1 MNICIYTVHLFLYEC
16 ITCKEKSCLSNYCT
30 FLISYVT
37 TKIQNSIHE
46 KKKSSWTSRRSCWSG
61 QRFSST
67 SHLMFSIA
75 MHRGEKSPWML
86 HPSPVIISCDVLTCS
101 IHVIQQRHLI
111 LWSVIIYFPPP
122 CWKTL
127 LLDLG
132 MRVWWKELHCYPFMC
147 SKPVPNNVGSVEADI
162 IPDNNIIRQMWSK

>member
-37 TKIQNSIHE
+37 TKIQNNIHE
-46 KKKSSWTSRRSCWSG
+46 KKYSSWTSRHSCWSG

-75 MHRGEKSPWML
+75 MHRGEKSPWMP

-111 LWSVIIYFPPP
+111 LWSMIIYFPPP
-122 CWKTL
+122 CWKNSSIGFRNESMVEGTSL
-127 LLDLG
+127 LSFH
-132 MRVWWKELHCYPFMC
+132 VQQTSP
-147 SKPVPNNVGSVEADI
+147 
-162 IPDNNIIRQMWSK
+162 